1 MMRSNM
7 MSKQKGLALMTVL
20 LVFAIVSVMAIQMLN
35 RQSSDVERT
44 ANMLALQQARSYAFG
59 VEAAARSGLFLDWKA
74 NKKVD
79 HLQEKWNKPLT
90 LPLEPGVASIKI
102 KDPQGRFNLN
112 SLSPMASHHKLQQKR
127 FKKLLSL
134 LDLDTKY
141 ADLWARWLNKASQ
154 EDDRYLSQEPAYKAA
169 YQPCQ
174 HPSELMLLED
184 FGNKEFRTL
193 EPYVTCLPYNTVLN
207 INTASDY
214 VLASLSSDYNLAD
227 GKNMIAAR
235 GKKGF
240 ASVDDFWQLDII
252 KQQVEKAKSAGSK
265 KAGSVFVDKWEKT
278 DFSVY
283 TEYFEV
289 FAKIQFANRI
299 ATAESLIKRQHNDGK
314 MHTLRRDYSR
324 REGKLEVT
332 QAYSE
337 TKN

>member
-1 MMRSNM
+1 MMRTNM

-20 LVFAIVSVMAIQMLN
+20 LVFAIVSVLAIQMLN

-59 VEAAARSGLFLDWKA
+59 VEAAARSGLYLDWKA
-74 NKKVD
+74 NKKLD

-102 KDPQGRFNLN
+102 QDPQGRFNLN
-112 SLSPMASHHKLQQKR
+112 SLAPEASHHKLQKQR
-127 FKKLLSL
+127 FQKLLNL
-134 LDLDTKY
+134 LGLDTKY

-174 HPSELMLLED
+174 HSSEMMLLE
-184 FGNKEFRTL
+184 GLGQKEFRLL
-193 EPYVTCLPYNTVLN
+193 EPYVACLPYNTPLN

-214 VLASLSSDYNLAD
+214 VLASLSPDYNLAD
-227 GKNMIAAR
+227 GKNIIAAR

-240 ASVDDFWQLDII
+240 GSVDDFWQIEI
-252 KQQVEKAKSAGSK
+252 VQQQVEKSK
-265 KAGSVFVDKWEKT
+265 TGGTKKPDTVLVDKWEKT

-332 QAYSE
+332 QVYSE